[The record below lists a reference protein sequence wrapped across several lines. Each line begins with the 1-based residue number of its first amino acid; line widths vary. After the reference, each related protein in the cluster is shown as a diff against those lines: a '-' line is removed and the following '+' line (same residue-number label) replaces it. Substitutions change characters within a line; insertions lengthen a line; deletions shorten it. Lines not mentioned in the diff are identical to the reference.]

1 MQLKTYKIKS
11 FFFYKFMINFRVKEE
26 ILVKNIHGQ
35 NILAA
40 AIAVSLGCSLTEFLP
55 AAYAA
60 PTDTAQTASNDADD
74 SLMDFSL
81 DAMTV
86 EAKRPDWESKLSP
99 GTVNIVRPDEF
110 KGEQK
115 SLPDLLLTVPG
126 VHVREVNGKGQYTT
140 VTMRGSTA
148 AQVGIFIDGVLA
160 NLGGD
165 TAVDLSTIPV
175 KNVERIE
182 VYRGYIPSRF
192 GGTFMGGVINIVTK
206 KPETTDVSLEVGKSS
221 YGGKRGSME
230 ITAPLGDGS
239 LMVGTNYESSDG
251 DFKYKNY
258 AAERY
263 LPYGEQ
269 QIAGQQKV
277 IDNFN
282 NETIDYMTKGAV
294 INLQQEQIDY
304 YKANNDAWL
313 GFVRS
318 DSLKDAIY
326 DNRYEYAKK
335 DVGNSNLYLIEQ
347 QVVDRGLKD
356 EYLKRGYD
364 DSDWH
369 EALQYDWIGSS
380 FGEGVLTP
388 EIKEEILKEYG
399 DKVVQN
405 NIDKWTNDAD
415 PDKNKNQA
423 GRKES
428 LEKLKQKQKEAAN
441 ATRYRKY
448 NDYEKTSTIVKWQNK
463 NWVIKGTYDTLD
475 RHMPDSVWLG
485 DVNAAVY
492 NNGVDLSDRYYYDSR
507 RQKQNSASLMLQNRQ
522 EVGKLEWGWMLDYMY
537 QNKKYRA
544 EHINTAYPNSEW
556 DMQNQPLR
564 EWSRYK
570 SNKYT
575 AQIDGGYKL
584 NDNNMLDFLINYS
597 KEGLDIDGSNMAK
610 ILGGQASQNF
620 LSAQIRNRY
629 EQELFNVQLQDSI
642 TLDKEGTWIFTPS
655 VRYNQSKI
663 TGFSDGK
670 RFTDGQAS
678 WIHPKDSQT
687 KGKATWQLALK
698 KEVNENLTLR
708 MTGGTYYRLL
718 NMAEIAGDGAGILPA
733 PRNHNGEGAMFPVP
747 EEGKQFDISAIMNN
761 KLLGADNSTT
771 LTYYWRDSTNM
782 LQLERAGKD
791 YWSYFNDNKG
801 KSHGIELQS
810 SFKWN
815 KFDLDLQVTYLNTS
829 AYNKHTATQFGE
841 YAPVWPTYQPEWEGN
856 IRLTYRPSEKFSVFA
871 EGHYTD
877 EYFTYY
883 NKATS
888 GKLSPYLS
896 GKPVCSLFV
905 MNSGLKWMPKKNWQL
920 TFGCNDIL
928 NKGPKSKIRS
938 DAAFMVPGYINPEF
952 PIQGRTYYVTA
963 RYQF

>member
-1 MQLKTYKIKS
+1 M
-11 FFFYKFMINFRVKEE
+11 
-26 ILVKNIHGQ
+26 KNINGQ

-294 INLQQEQIDY
+294 INLQKEQIDY

-428 LEKLKQKQKEAAN
+428 LEKLKQKQKEAAD

-629 EQELFNVQLQDSI
+629 EQELFNVQMQDSI

>member
-1 MQLKTYKIKS
+1 M
-11 FFFYKFMINFRVKEE
+11 
-26 ILVKNIHGQ
+26 KNINGQ

-60 PTDTAQTASNDADD
+60 PTDTAQTVSNDADD

-263 LPYGEQ
+263 LPYGAE

-463 NWVIKGTYDTLD
+463 NWVVKGTYDTLD

-522 EVGKLEWGWMLDYMY
+522 EVGKLEWGWMLDYMH
-537 QNKKYRA
+537 QDKKYRA

-597 KEGLDIDGSNMAK
+597 KERLDIDGSNLAK

-629 EQELFNVQLQDSI
+629 EQELFNIQLQDSI

-733 PRNHNGEGAMFPVP
+733 PKNHNGDGAMFPVP
-747 EEGKQFDISAIMNN
+747 EEGKQFDISAIMHN

-801 KSHGIELQS
+801 KSHGVELQS
-810 SFKWN
+810 SFKWD

-856 IRLTYRPSEKFSVFA
+856 IRLTYRPSEKFSLFA

>member
-1 MQLKTYKIKS
+1 M
-11 FFFYKFMINFRVKEE
+11 
-26 ILVKNIHGQ
+26 KNIHGQ

-428 LEKLKQKQKEAAN
+428 LEKLKQKQKEAEN

-698 KEVNENLTLR
+698 KEVNETLTLR

-810 SFKWN
+810 SFKWD

-841 YAPVWPTYQPEWEGN
+841 YASVWPTYQPEWEGN
-856 IRLTYRPSEKFSVFA
+856 IRLTYRPSEKFSIFA

>member
-1 MQLKTYKIKS
+1 M
-11 FFFYKFMINFRVKEE
+11 
-26 ILVKNIHGQ
+26 KNIHGQ

-60 PTDTAQTASNDADD
+60 PTDAAQTASNDADD

-428 LEKLKQKQKEAAN
+428 LEKLKQKQKEAEN

-810 SFKWN
+810 SFKWD

-841 YAPVWPTYQPEWEGN
+841 YASVWPTYQPEWEGN
-856 IRLTYRPSEKFSVFA
+856 IRLTYRPSEKFSIFA

-920 TFGCNDIL
+920 TFGCNDLL

>member
-1 MQLKTYKIKS
+1 M
-11 FFFYKFMINFRVKEE
+11 
-26 ILVKNIHGQ
+26 KNIHGQ

-40 AIAVSLGCSLTEFLP
+40 AIAVSLGCSITEFLP

-81 DAMTV
+81 DTMTV

-428 LEKLKQKQKEAAN
+428 LEKLKQKQKEAAD

-610 ILGGQASQNF
+610 ILGGQASQKF

-747 EEGKQFDISAIMNN
+747 EEGKQFDISAIMHN

-856 IRLTYRPSEKFSVFA
+856 IRLTYRPSEKFSLFA
-871 EGHYTD
+871 EEHYTD

-920 TFGCNDIL
+920 TFGCNDIF

>member
-1 MQLKTYKIKS
+1 M
-11 FFFYKFMINFRVKEE
+11 
-26 ILVKNIHGQ
+26 KNINGQ

-206 KPETTDVSLEVGKSS
+206 KPETTNVSLEVGKSS

-428 LEKLKQKQKEAAN
+428 LEKLKQKQKEAEN

-537 QNKKYRA
+537 QDKKYRA

-687 KGKATWQLALK
+687 NGKATWQLALK

-841 YAPVWPTYQPEWEGN
+841 YASVWPTYQPEWEGN
-856 IRLTYRPSEKFSVFA
+856 IRLTYRPSEKFSIFA

>member
-1 MQLKTYKIKS
+1 M
-11 FFFYKFMINFRVKEE
+11 
-26 ILVKNIHGQ
+26 KNIHGQ

-81 DAMTV
+81 DTMTV

-165 TAVDLSTIPV
+165 TAVDLSAIPV

-206 KPETTDVSLEVGKSS
+206 KPETTNVSLEVGKSS

-428 LEKLKQKQKEAAN
+428 LEKLKQKQKEAAD

-747 EEGKQFDISAIMNN
+747 EEGKQFDISAIMHN
-761 KLLGADNSTT
+761 KLFGADNSTT

-856 IRLTYRPSEKFSVFA
+856 IRLTYRPSEKFSLFA

-920 TFGCNDIL
+920 TFGCNDIF

>member
-1 MQLKTYKIKS
+1 M
-11 FFFYKFMINFRVKEE
+11 
-26 ILVKNIHGQ
+26 KNIHGQ

-81 DAMTV
+81 EAMTV

-428 LEKLKQKQKEAAN
+428 LEKLKQKQKEAEN

-856 IRLTYRPSEKFSVFA
+856 IRLTYRPSEKFSLFA

>member
-1 MQLKTYKIKS
+1 M
-11 FFFYKFMINFRVKEE
+11 
-26 ILVKNIHGQ
+26 KNINGQ

-81 DAMTV
+81 DTMTV

-428 LEKLKQKQKEAAN
+428 LEKLKQKQKEAAD

-841 YAPVWPTYQPEWEGN
+841 YASVWPTYQPEWEGN

-920 TFGCNDIL
+920 TFGCNDIF

>member
-1 MQLKTYKIKS
+1 M
-11 FFFYKFMINFRVKEE
+11 
-26 ILVKNIHGQ
+26 KNINGQ

-81 DAMTV
+81 DTMTV

-115 SLPDLLLTVPG
+115 SVPDLLLTVPG

-206 KPETTDVSLEVGKSS
+206 KPETTNVSLEVGKSS

-428 LEKLKQKQKEAAN
+428 LEKLKQKQKEAEN

-448 NDYEKTSTIVKWQNK
+448 NDYEKTSTILKWQNK

-856 IRLTYRPSEKFSVFA
+856 IRLTYRPSEKFSLFA

>member
-1 MQLKTYKIKS
+1 M
-11 FFFYKFMINFRVKEE
+11 
-26 ILVKNIHGQ
+26 KNINGQ

-206 KPETTDVSLEVGKSS
+206 KPETTNVSLEVGKSS

-428 LEKLKQKQKEAAN
+428 LEKLKQKQKEAEN

-747 EEGKQFDISAIMNN
+747 EEGKQFDISAIMHN

>member
-1 MQLKTYKIKS
+1 M
-11 FFFYKFMINFRVKEE
+11 
-26 ILVKNIHGQ
+26 KNINGQ

-40 AIAVSLGCSLTEFLP
+40 AIAVSLGCSLADFLP
-55 AAYAA
+55 VAYAA
-60 PTDTAQTASNDADD
+60 PADTAQTASNDADD

-81 DAMTV
+81 DTMTV

-206 KPETTDVSLEVGKSS
+206 KPETTDVSLEIGKSS

-263 LPYGEQ
+263 LPYGAE

-294 INLQQEQIDY
+294 INLKQEQIDY

-364 DSDWH
+364 NSDWH

-399 DKVVQN
+399 DKIVQG

-463 NWVIKGTYDTLD
+463 NWVVKGTYDTLD

-492 NNGVDLSDRYYYDSR
+492 NNDVDLSDRYYYDSR

-522 EVGKLEWGWMLDYMY
+522 EVGKLEWGWMLDYMH
-537 QNKKYRA
+537 QDKKYRA

-597 KEGLDIDGSNMAK
+597 KERLDIDGSNLAK

-629 EQELFNVQLQDSI
+629 EQELFNIQLQDSI

-733 PRNHNGEGAMFPVP
+733 PKNHNGDGAMFPVP
-747 EEGKQFDISAIMNN
+747 EEGKQFDISAIMHN

-801 KSHGIELQS
+801 KSHGVELQS
-810 SFKWN
+810 SFKWD

-829 AYNKHTATQFGE
+829 AYNKHTATQFGN

-856 IRLTYRPSEKFSVFA
+856 IRLTYRPSEKFSLFA

>member
-1 MQLKTYKIKS
+1 M
-11 FFFYKFMINFRVKEE
+11 
-26 ILVKNIHGQ
+26 KNINGQ

-206 KPETTDVSLEVGKSS
+206 KPETTNVSLEVGKSS
-221 YGGKRGSME
+221 YGGKRGSIE

-428 LEKLKQKQKEAAN
+428 LEKLKQKQKEAEN

-920 TFGCNDIL
+920 TFGCNDIF

>member
-1 MQLKTYKIKS
+1 M
-11 FFFYKFMINFRVKEE
+11 
-26 ILVKNIHGQ
+26 KNIHGQ

-40 AIAVSLGCSLTEFLP
+40 AIAVSLGCSFTEFLP

-60 PTDTAQTASNDADD
+60 PTDTAQTVSNDADD

-175 KNVERIE
+175 KNVKRIE

-428 LEKLKQKQKEAAN
+428 LEKLKQKQKEAEN

-522 EVGKLEWGWMLDYMY
+522 EVGKLEWGWMLDYMH
-537 QNKKYRA
+537 QDKKYRA

-733 PRNHNGEGAMFPVP
+733 PKKHNGEGAMFPVP

-810 SFKWN
+810 SFKWD

-841 YAPVWPTYQPEWEGN
+841 YASVWPTYQPEWEGN

>member
-1 MQLKTYKIKS
+1 M
-11 FFFYKFMINFRVKEE
+11 
-26 ILVKNIHGQ
+26 KNIHGQ

-448 NDYEKTSTIVKWQNK
+448 NDYEKTSTILKWQNK

-810 SFKWN
+810 SFKWD

-841 YAPVWPTYQPEWEGN
+841 YASVWPTYQPEWEGN

>member
-1 MQLKTYKIKS
+1 M
-11 FFFYKFMINFRVKEE
+11 
-26 ILVKNIHGQ
+26 KNINGQ

-81 DAMTV
+81 DTMTV

-428 LEKLKQKQKEAAN
+428 LEKLKQKQKEAEN

-629 EQELFNVQLQDSI
+629 EQELFNVQMQDSI

-856 IRLTYRPSEKFSVFA
+856 IRLTYRPSEKFSLFA

>member
-1 MQLKTYKIKS
+1 M
-11 FFFYKFMINFRVKEE
+11 
-26 ILVKNIHGQ
+26 KNIHGQ

-81 DAMTV
+81 EAMTV

-428 LEKLKQKQKEAAN
+428 LEKLKQKQKEAEN

-448 NDYEKTSTIVKWQNK
+448 NDYEKTSTILKWQNK

-564 EWSRYK
+564 EWSSYK

-856 IRLTYRPSEKFSVFA
+856 IRLTYRPSEKFSLFA

>member
-1 MQLKTYKIKS
+1 M
-11 FFFYKFMINFRVKEE
+11 
-26 ILVKNIHGQ
+26 KNINGQ

-428 LEKLKQKQKEAAN
+428 LEKLKQKQKEAEN

-537 QNKKYRA
+537 QDKKYRA

-564 EWSRYK
+564 EWSSYK

-810 SFKWN
+810 SFKWD

-841 YAPVWPTYQPEWEGN
+841 YASVWPTYQPEWEGN

>member
-1 MQLKTYKIKS
+1 M
-11 FFFYKFMINFRVKEE
+11 
-26 ILVKNIHGQ
+26 KNINGQ

-60 PTDTAQTASNDADD
+60 PTDTAQTVSNDADD

-335 DVGNSNLYLIEQ
+335 DVANSNLYLIEQ

-856 IRLTYRPSEKFSVFA
+856 IRLTYRPSEKFSLFA

>member
-1 MQLKTYKIKS
+1 M
-11 FFFYKFMINFRVKEE
+11 
-26 ILVKNIHGQ
+26 KNINGQ

-428 LEKLKQKQKEAAN
+428 LEKLKQKQKEAEN

-448 NDYEKTSTIVKWQNK
+448 NDYEKTSTILKWQNK

-537 QNKKYRA
+537 QDKKYRA

-810 SFKWN
+810 SFKWD

-841 YAPVWPTYQPEWEGN
+841 YASVWPTYQPEWEGN
-856 IRLTYRPSEKFSVFA
+856 IRLTYRPSEKFSIFA

>member
-1 MQLKTYKIKS
+1 M
-11 FFFYKFMINFRVKEE
+11 
-26 ILVKNIHGQ
+26 KNINGQ

-206 KPETTDVSLEVGKSS
+206 KPETTNVSLEVGKSS

-428 LEKLKQKQKEAAN
+428 LEKLKQKQKEAAD

>member
-1 MQLKTYKIKS
+1 M
-11 FFFYKFMINFRVKEE
+11 
-26 ILVKNIHGQ
+26 KNINGQ

-428 LEKLKQKQKEAAN
+428 LEKLKQKQKEAEN

-747 EEGKQFDISAIMNN
+747 EEGKQFDISAIMHN

-810 SFKWN
+810 SFKWD
-815 KFDLDLQVTYLNTS
+815 KFDLDLQLTYLNTS

-856 IRLTYRPSEKFSVFA
+856 IRLTYRPSEKFSLFA

-920 TFGCNDIL
+920 TFGCNDIF

>member
-1 MQLKTYKIKS
+1 M
-11 FFFYKFMINFRVKEE
+11 
-26 ILVKNIHGQ
+26 KNIHGQ

-428 LEKLKQKQKEAAN
+428 LEKLKQKQKEAEN

-448 NDYEKTSTIVKWQNK
+448 NDYEKTSTIIKWQNK

-810 SFKWN
+810 SFKWD

-841 YAPVWPTYQPEWEGN
+841 YASVWPTYQPEWEGN

>member
-1 MQLKTYKIKS
+1 M
-11 FFFYKFMINFRVKEE
+11 
-26 ILVKNIHGQ
+26 KNIHGQ

-40 AIAVSLGCSLTEFLP
+40 AIAVSLGCSFTEFLP

-206 KPETTDVSLEVGKSS
+206 KPETTNVSLEVGKSS

-428 LEKLKQKQKEAAN
+428 LEKLKQKQKEAEN

-448 NDYEKTSTIVKWQNK
+448 NDYEKTSTILKWQNK

-841 YAPVWPTYQPEWEGN
+841 YASVWPTYQPEWEGN

>member
-1 MQLKTYKIKS
+1 M
-11 FFFYKFMINFRVKEE
+11 
-26 ILVKNIHGQ
+26 KNIHGQ

-81 DAMTV
+81 EAMTV

-206 KPETTDVSLEVGKSS
+206 KPETTNVSLEVGKSS

>member
-1 MQLKTYKIKS
+1 M
-11 FFFYKFMINFRVKEE
+11 
-26 ILVKNIHGQ
+26 KNINGQ

-206 KPETTDVSLEVGKSS
+206 KPETTNVSLEVGKSS

-747 EEGKQFDISAIMNN
+747 EEGKQFDISAIMHN

-856 IRLTYRPSEKFSVFA
+856 IRLTYRPSEKFSLFA

-920 TFGCNDIL
+920 TFGCNDIF

>member
-1 MQLKTYKIKS
+1 M
-11 FFFYKFMINFRVKEE
+11 
-26 ILVKNIHGQ
+26 KNINGQ

-747 EEGKQFDISAIMNN
+747 EEGKQFDISAIMHN

-856 IRLTYRPSEKFSVFA
+856 IRLTYRPSEKFSLFA

>member
-1 MQLKTYKIKS
+1 M
-11 FFFYKFMINFRVKEE
+11 
-26 ILVKNIHGQ
+26 KNINGQ

-326 DNRYEYAKK
+326 DNRYEYAKQ

-463 NWVIKGTYDTLD
+463 NWVVKGTYDTLD

-810 SFKWN
+810 SFKWD

-841 YAPVWPTYQPEWEGN
+841 YASVWPTYQPEWEGN
-856 IRLTYRPSEKFSVFA
+856 IRLTYRPSEKFSIFA

>member
-1 MQLKTYKIKS
+1 M
-11 FFFYKFMINFRVKEE
+11 
-26 ILVKNIHGQ
+26 KNIHGQ

-747 EEGKQFDISAIMNN
+747 EEGKQFDISAIMHN

-841 YAPVWPTYQPEWEGN
+841 YASVWPTYQPEWEGN
-856 IRLTYRPSEKFSVFA
+856 IRLTYRPSEKFSLFA

>member
-1 MQLKTYKIKS
+1 M
-11 FFFYKFMINFRVKEE
+11 
-26 ILVKNIHGQ
+26 KNIHGQ

-40 AIAVSLGCSLTEFLP
+40 AIAVSLGCSFTEFLP

-428 LEKLKQKQKEAAN
+428 LEKLKQKQKEAEN

-537 QNKKYRA
+537 QDKKYRA

-841 YAPVWPTYQPEWEGN
+841 YASVWPTYQPEWEGN

-928 NKGPKSKIRS
+928 NQGPKSKIRS

>member
-1 MQLKTYKIKS
+1 M
-11 FFFYKFMINFRVKEE
+11 
-26 ILVKNIHGQ
+26 KNINGQ

-428 LEKLKQKQKEAAN
+428 LEKLKQKQKEAEN
-441 ATRYRKY
+441 TTRYRKY

-537 QNKKYRA
+537 QDKKYRA

-810 SFKWN
+810 SFKWD

-841 YAPVWPTYQPEWEGN
+841 YASVWPTYQPEWEGN

>member
-1 MQLKTYKIKS
+1 M
-11 FFFYKFMINFRVKEE
+11 
-26 ILVKNIHGQ
+26 KNINGQ

-428 LEKLKQKQKEAAN
+428 LEKLKQKQKEAEN

-448 NDYEKTSTIVKWQNK
+448 NDYEKTSTILKWQNK

-856 IRLTYRPSEKFSVFA
+856 IRLTYRPSEKLSVFA

>member
-1 MQLKTYKIKS
+1 M
-11 FFFYKFMINFRVKEE
+11 
-26 ILVKNIHGQ
+26 KNINGQ

-206 KPETTDVSLEVGKSS
+206 KPETTNVSLEVGKSS

-428 LEKLKQKQKEAAN
+428 LEKLKQKQKEAEN

-537 QNKKYRA
+537 QDKKYRA

-564 EWSRYK
+564 EWSSYK

-856 IRLTYRPSEKFSVFA
+856 IRLTYRPSEKFSLFA

>member
-1 MQLKTYKIKS
+1 M
-11 FFFYKFMINFRVKEE
+11 
-26 ILVKNIHGQ
+26 KNINGQ

-206 KPETTDVSLEVGKSS
+206 KPETTNVSLEVGKSS

-428 LEKLKQKQKEAAN
+428 LEKLKQKQKEAEN

-810 SFKWN
+810 SFKWD

-841 YAPVWPTYQPEWEGN
+841 YASVWPTYQPEWEGN

>member
-1 MQLKTYKIKS
+1 M
-11 FFFYKFMINFRVKEE
+11 
-26 ILVKNIHGQ
+26 KNINGQ

-347 QVVDRGLKD
+347 QVVDRGLKN

-448 NDYEKTSTIVKWQNK
+448 NDYEKTNTIVKWQNK

-810 SFKWN
+810 SFKWD

-841 YAPVWPTYQPEWEGN
+841 YASVWPTYQPEWEGN

>member
-1 MQLKTYKIKS
+1 M
-11 FFFYKFMINFRVKEE
+11 
-26 ILVKNIHGQ
+26 KNIHGQ

-448 NDYEKTSTIVKWQNK
+448 NDYEKTSTILKWQNK

-564 EWSRYK
+564 EWSSYK

>member
-1 MQLKTYKIKS
+1 M
-11 FFFYKFMINFRVKEE
+11 
-26 ILVKNIHGQ
+26 KNINGQ

-81 DAMTV
+81 DTMTV

-221 YGGKRGSME
+221 YGAKRGSME

-428 LEKLKQKQKEAAN
+428 LEKLKQKQKEAEN

-856 IRLTYRPSEKFSVFA
+856 IRLTYRPSEKFSLFA

>member
-1 MQLKTYKIKS
+1 M
-11 FFFYKFMINFRVKEE
+11 
-26 ILVKNIHGQ
+26 KNIHGQ

-428 LEKLKQKQKEAAN
+428 LEKLKQKQKEAEN

-448 NDYEKTSTIVKWQNK
+448 NDYEKTSTILKWQNK

-537 QNKKYRA
+537 QDKKYRA

-747 EEGKQFDISAIMNN
+747 EEGKQFDISAIMHN

-856 IRLTYRPSEKFSVFA
+856 IRLTYRPSEKFSLFA

-920 TFGCNDIL
+920 TFGCNDIF

>member
-1 MQLKTYKIKS
+1 M
-11 FFFYKFMINFRVKEE
+11 
-26 ILVKNIHGQ
+26 KNIHGQ

-448 NDYEKTSTIVKWQNK
+448 NDYEKTSTILKWQNK

-597 KEGLDIDGSNMAK
+597 KEGLDIDGPNMAK

-841 YAPVWPTYQPEWEGN
+841 YASVWPTYQPEWEGN

>member
-1 MQLKTYKIKS
+1 M
-11 FFFYKFMINFRVKEE
+11 
-26 ILVKNIHGQ
+26 KNIHGQ

-60 PTDTAQTASNDADD
+60 PTDTAQTVSNDADD

-326 DNRYEYAKK
+326 DNRYEYAKQ

-428 LEKLKQKQKEAAN
+428 LEKLKQKQKEAEN

-448 NDYEKTSTIVKWQNK
+448 NDYEKTSTILKWQNK

-537 QNKKYRA
+537 QDKKYRA

-564 EWSRYK
+564 EWSSYK

-747 EEGKQFDISAIMNN
+747 EEGKQFDISAIMHN

-810 SFKWN
+810 SFKWD